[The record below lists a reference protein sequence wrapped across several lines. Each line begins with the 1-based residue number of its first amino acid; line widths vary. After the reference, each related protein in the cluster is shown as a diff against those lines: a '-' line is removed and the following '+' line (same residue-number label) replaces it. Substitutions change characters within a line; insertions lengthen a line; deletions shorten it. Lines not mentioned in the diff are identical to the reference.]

1 MPVAGT
7 PLSSSLS
14 VLLPE
19 IKVILLGPGDTMS
32 LNRCS
37 RQASRL
43 IPLSGASA
51 RPSSVLTG
59 RYRLDCFGATL
70 QRRNASSSSHDT
82 QQSVWTYGLLSSVYA
97 TDANVNACSLQLL
110 SAHLEDSDSAVY
122 NILEKVRCL
131 SASCSAIGFLWGL

>member
-1 MPVAGT
+1 MAGT

-19 IKVILLGPGDTMS
+19 IKVIFLGLGYIMS

-59 RYRLDCFGATL
+59 RYRLDCFGTIF
-70 QRRNASSSSHDT
+70 QRRNVSSSSHDT
-82 QQSVWTYGLLSSVYA
+82 QQSVWTCRVLFLVYA
-97 TDANVNACSLQLL
+97 TDANVNACPLQLL